1 LCDTAWLSTDSD
13 EAEAEGKKLVIGAWK
28 RRRLESVLLEAGM
41 FGLVTID
48 GILKGVEI
56 VMRTAKPSER
66 NTNEE

>member
-1 LCDTAWLSTDSD
+1 
-13 EAEAEGKKLVIGAWK
+13 
-28 RRRLESVLLEAGM
+28 M